1 MNVGKIEYFCRMENI
16 DRNDKDYNT
25 GRVKMLLPEYG
36 RKVQEM
42 VEHLL
47 TISDREKR
55 SQQAL
60 AVVKTMEILNPQ
72 VKQQE
77 DWQRKL
83 WDHLFIISRF
93 ELDVDSPFPV
103 PEQKE
108 LHTSPQPVPLQTKPI
123 KARHYGRNIESII
136 DLIARQEEGEL
147 KTQLILG
154 LASYMRRQ
162 YLIWNKDTVS
172 DETIF
177 KDIEKLSSGRVT
189 VPEGMSLNKLSPDVN
204 YYRPGLAPKQGG
216 KNSRNSR
223 RRNFQNKKQ

>member
-1 MNVGKIEYFCRMENI
+1 MI
-16 DRNDKDYNT
+16 
-25 GRVKMLLPEYG
+25 LPEYG

-60 AVVKTMEILNPQ
+60 AVVKAMEILNPQ

-93 ELDVDSPFPV
+93 ELDVDSPFPA
-103 PEQKE
+103 PEKADLDTKPE
-108 LHTSPQPVPLQTKPI
+108 PVPLQDKPI

-136 DLIARQEEGEL
+136 DLIARQEDGPL
-147 KTQLILG
+147 KTQLILC
-154 LASYMRRQ
+154 LALYMRRQ

-177 KDIEKLSSGRVT
+177 KDIELISKGTVK
-189 VPEGMSLNKLSPDVN
+189 VPEGLSLTKLSPDAN
-204 YYRPGLAPKQGG
+204 YYRPGFAPKPSGR
-216 KNSRNSR
+216 NSRGR